1 MVTFKRVWYSLLLFL
16 LLAAWAIVPAVP
28 GAAQTTTSRQNRAAM
43 YEILGLLNEWRLS
56 LGLTPFRLDETLEAM
71 AIYQANYLVTLRTI
85 PDGPDIHKG
94 RGGEGVKERALF
106 DQFNWP
112 YYGRPEQMQ
121 IGEIAAV
128 RTAAGAI
135 TFWKS
140 SSPHRR
146 TVTNPAYRE
155 IGIAAFRRGAG
166 YIYVAVLGARP
177 SVLPA
182 LADTENGRLYLTN
195 ERSGYAA
202 QQQPWMHT
210 ADRVRLFDAEGRP
223 LNDDWIPWQET
234 IDLPKDA
241 GDTLYVLYTDGSAES
256 LSEVDLTIDV
266 VVLPGYEPP
275 PDPALAL
282 LPAATAAPTATPE
295 PPRPEILLVYDGR
308 SLSIINNARRA
319 LDLYGLEV
327 AGSQARLP
335 LTWWLNAPGADEN
348 FELFAFPPGDCVQAW
363 SFTETNAP
371 RKPAECRVRRAGRS
385 QLTRGQFFWLEGSFD
400 VLLDGNVVGT
410 CEAEA
415 KRCEVDLPG

>member
-1 MVTFKRVWYSLLLFL
+1 MVTLKQIGYSVLVVLV
-16 LLAAWAIVPAVP
+16 LAIAIIPSAP
-28 GAAQTTTSRQNRAAM
+28 GAAQTTTSRQDRAAM

-56 LGLTPFRLDETLEAM
+56 LGLTPFRLDDTLEAM
-71 AIYQANYLVTLRTI
+71 AIYQATYLASMRNI

-128 RTAAGAI
+128 RTAQGAI

-155 IGIAAFRRGAG
+155 IGIAAFKRGVG
-166 YIYVAVLGARP
+166 HIYVAVLGARP
-177 SVLPA
+177 NVLPA
-182 LADTENGRLYLTN
+182 LADIENDKLYLTN
-195 ERSGYAA
+195 ELSGYAA
-202 QQQPWMHT
+202 QQQPWLHT
-210 ADRVRLFDAEGRP
+210 ADQVRLFDSEGRP
-223 LNDDWIPWQET
+223 LSDDWIAWQEM
-234 IDLPKDA
+234 IDLPQDA
-241 GDTLYVLYTDGSAES
+241 GNKLYVLYTDGSAEA
-256 LSEVDLTIDV
+256 LSEVDLTTDV

-275 PDPALAL
+275 PDPLLAL

-308 SLSIINNARRA
+308 SLTIINNARRS

-327 AGSQARLP
+327 AGVQARLP

-348 FELFAFPPGDCVQAW
+348 FELYAFPPGDCVQAW
-363 SFTETNAP
+363 SFTETSAP
-371 RKPAECRVRRAGRS
+371 RKPAECKVRRAARS
-385 QLTRGQFFWLEGSFD
+385 QLTREQFFWLEGTFD
-400 VLLDGNVVGT
+400 VLLDGTVVGT
-410 CEAEA
+410 CEAAA
-415 KRCEVDLPG
+415 KRCEVDLP